1 MRVRVARETRDH
13 ARLGAWFRRDAS
25 PQASVASPIPRTHRT
40 EVRGGISPTTVTTF
54 TRQRGQ
60 RRPRPPRPDLWG
72 YTKPSNNSLRVFLR
86 LDSHFVTVNLADSA
100 EQTKELEFSDFEE
113 TRIKSERA
121 VGRKDHA
128 MTWSYRLR
136 VDGFRATTHMWVSRL
151 Q

>member
-1 MRVRVARETRDH
+1 MAPMEPRPAFGLAGLAE
-13 ARLGAWFRRDAS
+13 ALGAF
-25 PQASVASPIPRTHRT
+25 
-40 EVRGGISPTTVTTF
+40 
-54 TRQRGQ
+54 
-60 RRPRPPRPDLWG
+60 
-72 YTKPSNNSLRVFLR
+72 
-86 LDSHFVTVNLADSA
+86 DSHFVTVNLADSA

-128 MTWSYRLR
+128 LTWSYRLR